1 MTSDARATTV
11 TTTATTSS
19 RRVAPLPTI
28 GVAIATRRASDDLL
42 AAVASIASQEGVP
55 GPIET
60 LVVAERGELAAID
73 ALLARLGPA
82 RANLAIRL
90 LDVGAPGLSR
100 ARNLA
105 ARESACDVIAYV
117 DDDAVATRAWLRSLA
132 VVFREEPHAG
142 AVGGPI
148 RLLWGDAPRP
158 SWWQDGLDEAFN
170 ALDFGPLR
178 RRLRYPQIL
187 YGTNMA
193 FRRRAL
199 LDAGL
204 FREDLGRAPGEEKL
218 RAGEEAELQLRL
230 EKRGHSIVF
239 EPKGV
244 VLHRVAADRLRPT
257 YIRSR
262 AFHHG
267 RSHSI
272 LERDLDAGRRGAFRR
287 AMRASGLLLAIPFSL
302 RRHLVLE
309 KDLLFE
315 VGYLFE
321 RARKAFHIGGTAA
334 GGGGAAGGTGA

>member
-1 MTSDARATTV
+1 MTSRERATGP
-11 TTTATTSS
+11 A
-19 RRVAPLPTI
+19 APTI

-55 GPIET
+55 HPIET
-60 LVVAERGELAAID
+60 LVVAERSEHGAIES
-73 ALLARLGPA
+73 LLARLGSA
-82 RANLAIRL
+82 RSKLSIRL

-100 ARNLA
+100 ARNVA
-105 ARESACDVIAYV
+105 ARESASDVIAYV

-132 VVFREEPHAG
+132 AVFREEPHAG

-204 FREDLGRAPGEEKL
+204 FREDLGRAPGEERL

-230 EKRGHSIVF
+230 EKRGHSVVF

-244 VLHRVAADRLRPT
+244 VLHRVAAERLRPT

-272 LERDLDAGRRGAFRR
+272 LERDVADAGSRGAFRR
-287 AMRASGLLLAIPFSL
+287 AVRASGLLLAIPFSL

-321 RARKAFHIGGTAA
+321 RARTAFHIGGGTAA
-334 GGGGAAGGTGA
+334 GGSGAAGGRGA